1 MSFYQ
6 PYLSKYYRPS
16 LEESQMACNCN
27 YSCAAT
33 SMSMMVKKAYAQ
45 KRHQIIHNLQTKG
58 VAFSM
63 QKKEP
68 EIKKN
73 QIKYL

>member
-1 MSFYQ
+1 
-6 PYLSKYYRPS
+6 
-16 LEESQMACNCN
+16 MACNCN

-73 QIKYL
+73 QIKFL